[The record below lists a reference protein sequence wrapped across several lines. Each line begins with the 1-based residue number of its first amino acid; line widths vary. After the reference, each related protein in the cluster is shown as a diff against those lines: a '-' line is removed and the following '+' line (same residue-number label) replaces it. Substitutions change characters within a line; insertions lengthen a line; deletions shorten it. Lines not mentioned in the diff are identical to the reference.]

1 MKTKR
6 LLSGLI
12 TVAML
17 LSLCV
22 TTAFAAGTDYK
33 AGLTVAKVDKDKLSV
48 SLDVGP
54 TGTETKIQGVQSCV
68 VAFDLS
74 VLKPL
79 NKAGNK
85 ELTGITTEYSKEKSL
100 SFEDFTDDDDNTW
113 ATKVY
118 VYKSTDGATCYYLIQ
133 PANGAGSTLTNMVSL
148 AKVYLGFQP
157 GKGYDDVKADTVR
170 FATATELA
178 GKASDKALKFNDGSG
193 SNYAWSNGGTGDTL
207 TFAAGNEPKVVASGF
222 TFASS
227 TPPAPATLTGISVKT
242 APTKVTYTEGE
253 SFDKTGMVIEATYS
267 DSSKKDVTGYT
278 YAPTAALTTSDTTIT
293 ISYSEGGVTQTC
305 TQTIAV
311 NAVTP
316 PAPVKLTGISV
327 KTAPSKVTYNEGDSF
342 DATGMVIE
350 ATYSDSSKKDVTG
363 YTYAPTAALTTSDTT
378 ITISYSEG
386 GVTQTCTQTIAVNA
400 VTPPAPVKL
409 TGISVKNAP
418 TKVTYNEGD
427 NFDKTGMVIEATYS
441 DSTKKDVT
449 TYTVTDGNNLAA
461 GKSTVTISYTE
472 GGVTKTCTQAI
483 TVNAVT
489 PPAPVKLTGISVKNA
504 PTKVTYNEGDNFDKT
519 GMVIEATYSDST
531 KKDVTTYTVTDGN
544 NLAAGKS
551 TVTISYT
558 EGGVTKT
565 CTQAITVN
573 AAPPAPTEYTI
584 TFDVNGGIGTI
595 PSQTTSG
602 QKLSSLPTATRSG
615 SYSFDGWYT
624 SGGTQI
630 TTAYVFSANTTVYA
644 HWTYTGGS
652 VGVGSYTPSY
662 TVSVDKTENGTI
674 TVSPKSASKGSI
686 VTITVK
692 PDKGYTL
699 ETLRALDMSGYA
711 MELTE
716 NNGRFTFKMPASAV
730 IVKATFMDDNTMLN
744 FFVDVKAS
752 DYFYDAV
759 LWAAEKGVTSGA
771 DALHFSPNAPCT
783 RAQIV
788 TFLWRAAGSPA
799 PKNMSSFADVPA
811 DAFYAKAV
819 AWAVENGITGGTGDG
834 KFSPDATC
842 TRAQAVTFLY
852 RASGAPAVSG
862 NAAFSDV
869 ATNAYYAAAVK
880 WAEKKGI
887 TGGIGGGLFGSN
899 NNCTRAQI
907 VTFLYRSVK

>member
-22 TTAFAAGTDYK
+22 TTAFAANSGYK
-33 AGLTVAKVDKDKLSV
+33 AGLTVEKKDENKLSV
-48 SLDVGP
+48 SCDAGP
-54 TGTETKIQGVQSCV
+54 SGTSVNIQAVQTFI
-68 VAFDLS
+68 VAFDLE

-79 NKAGNK
+79 LKNGTKEISLGTFPEEKAMAYEVWENPDT
-85 ELTGITTEYSKEKSL
+85 LA
-100 SFEDFTDDDDNTW
+100 TW
-113 ATKVY
+113 HTKVY
-118 VYKSTDGATCYYLIQ
+118 PYKSSDGKVGFMLIQ
-133 PANGAGSTLTNMVSL
+133 PANGETATLTETVSL
-148 AKVYLGFQP
+148 AKVYLGFQT
-157 GKGYDDVKADTVR
+157 GKSYADVKEDTVR
-170 FATATELA
+170 FATAAELK
-178 GKASDKALKFNDGSG
+178 GMSEDKAIRFNDGTDANG
-193 SNYAWSNGGTGDTL
+193 FEWSNGEPGKDTL
-207 TFAAGNEPKVVASGF
+207 TFAPGNEPKVVAKGF
-222 TFASS
+222 TFAPS
-227 TPPAPATLTGISVKT
+227 TPATKTLDSIAVTT
-242 APTKVTYTEGE
+242 APTKTTYTAGE
-253 SFDKTGMVIEATYS
+253 NFDPADMVVTATYN
-267 DSSKKDVTGYT
+267 DSS
-278 YAPTAALTTSDTTIT
+278 TAA
-293 ISYSEGGVTQTC
+293 
-305 TQTIAV
+305 
-311 NAVTP
+311 
-316 PAPVKLTGISV
+316 
-327 KTAPSKVTYNEGDSF
+327 
-342 DATGMVIE
+342 
-350 ATYSDSSKKDVTG
+350 
-363 YTYAPTAALTTSDTT
+363 
-378 ITISYSEG
+378 
-386 GVTQTCTQTIAVNA
+386 
-400 VTPPAPVKL
+400 
-409 TGISVKNAP
+409 
-418 TKVTYNEGD
+418 
-427 NFDKTGMVIEATYS
+427 
-441 DSTKKDVT
+441 VT
-449 TYTVTDGNNLAA
+449 TYTVTDGNSLTA
-461 GKSTVTISYTE
+461 GKTSVTISYTE

-483 TVNAVT
+483 TVNA
-489 PPAPVKLTGISVKNA
+489 APKTLDSIAVKTA
-504 PTKVTYNEGDNFDKT
+504 PTKTTYTAGENFDPA
-519 GMVIEATYSDST
+519 GMVIEATYNDGSTAAVTGYTVTDGNSLTAGKTTVTISYTEGSETKTCTQTITVKVAPKTLSSIAVTTAPTKTTYTAGENFDPAGMVVTATYSDGST
-531 KKDVTTYTVTDGN
+531 AAVTTYTVTDGN
-544 NLAAGKS
+544 SLTAGKTS
-551 TVTISYT
+551 VTISYT

-584 TFDVNGGIGTI
+584 TFNVNGGIGTI

-602 QKLSSLPTATRSG
+602 QKLSSLPTATHSG
-615 SYSFDGWYT
+615 SYSFVGWYA
-624 SGGTQI
+624 SDGTQI

-644 HWTYTGGS
+644 HWTYIG
-652 VGVGSYTPSY
+652 GVGSYTPSY
-662 TVSVDKTENGTI
+662 SVSVDKTENGTI

-788 TFLWRAAGSPA
+788 TFLWRAAGSPE
-799 PKNMSSFADVPA
+799 PKTMSSFADVPA

-880 WAEKKGI
+880 WAEKNGI
-887 TGGIGGGLFGSN
+887 TGGIGGGLFGSGN
-899 NNCTRAQI
+899 DCTRAQI